1 MFGCIK
7 FPTNKSLAD
16 FVDGRGVSAFCS
28 NNLSIEWYVA
38 VPREQSGGMMEDFFY
53 RTKDVNT
60 RHVREGNKA
69 NQVAWKLGASLNRP
83 SIMGI

>member
-38 VPREQSGGMMEDFFY
+38 VPREQSGGMMEDFFIEP
-53 RTKDVNT
+53 RMLTQDMSEKATKQIKLP
-60 RHVREGNKA
+60 GNLA
-69 NQVAWKLGASLNRP
+69 RL
-83 SIMGI
+83 